1 MEYIENDEKFL
12 ITSKDEDL
20 IKTFGVWKRE
30 STSYHDEMLTKQKV
44 SEEYYKGNQTDRDLI
59 PNYLSNTVEN
69 RIFEAVETI
78 APITTA
84 SAHHFLV
91 LPGSDDEKSMDK
103 ANKLSKV
110 LERKYQTL
118 EMQRKLEQVVR
129 HIMLYRFGLMKWC
142 WDEMS
147 DYLFQFS

>member
-1 MEYIENDEKFL
+1 MEEEYNFTID
-12 ITSKDEDL
+12 SKEEDL
-20 IKTFGVWKRE
+20 IKTFKAWKLE
-30 STSYHDEMLTKQKV
+30 SQSFHDEMITKQKLC
-44 SEEYYKGNQTDRDLI
+44 EEYYKGNQTERDTQ
-59 PNYLSNTVEN
+59 PKYLSDVVEN

-110 LERKYQTL
+110 LER
-118 EMQRKLEQVVR
+118 
-129 HIMLYRFGLMKWC
+129 
-142 WDEMS
+142 
-147 DYLFQFS
+147 